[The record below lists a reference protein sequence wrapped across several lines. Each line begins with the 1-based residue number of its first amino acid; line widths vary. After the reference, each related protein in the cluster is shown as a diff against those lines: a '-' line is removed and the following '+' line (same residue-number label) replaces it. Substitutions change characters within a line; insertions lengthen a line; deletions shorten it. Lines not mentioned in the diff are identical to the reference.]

1 VALASYEL
9 EMSIQ
14 SLSIHE
20 KERALV
26 PVGHF
31 NFPLEDRLPIG
42 AMDIDEPA
50 ARSQFDVELAVGVRL
65 GVRRGSRRSAFTK
78 SKRAWLIGRLSP
90 RTTFPCTSLVELEA
104 MRSSFT
110 PLGGTG

>member
-65 GVRRGSRRSAFTK
+65 GRAPGFATVRVHEEQACLAYRQAIAANDFPLHFT
-78 SKRAWLIGRLSP
+78 R
-90 RTTFPCTSLVELEA
+90 
-104 MRSSFT
+104 
-110 PLGGTG
+110 